1 MSGFLRDP
9 EVLRMVNDRR
19 VRFLAKPFDV
29 DALVA
34 TVHGEMGNEEA
45 HVA

>member
-19 VRFLAKPFDV
+19 VRFIAKPFDV
-29 DALVA
+29 DALIA
-34 TVHGEMGNEEA
+34 TVRAELELEGAN
-45 HVA
+45 VA